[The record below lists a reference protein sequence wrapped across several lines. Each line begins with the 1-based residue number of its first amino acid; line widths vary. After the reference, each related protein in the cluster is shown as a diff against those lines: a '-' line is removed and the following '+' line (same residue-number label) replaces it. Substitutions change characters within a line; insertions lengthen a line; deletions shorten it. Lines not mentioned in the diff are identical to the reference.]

1 MAKTKG
7 AKRGDGAEPSAKAP
21 LAPAVATFARGDY
34 AAARTELRAM
44 ATSPELSE
52 GSRTMAADLI
62 RATWLERGA
71 LWVGVACVL
80 LFGLVIFIASLKQP

>member
-7 AKRGDGAEPSAKAP
+7 AKRGDGAEPSAKDP

-44 ATSPELSE
+44 ATPPSSTAP
-52 GSRTMAADLI
+52 TTA
-62 RATWLERGA
+62 
-71 LWVGVACVL
+71 
-80 LFGLVIFIASLKQP
+80 